1 MNASCLDEK
10 GRFKSCPYRVYTDE
24 HKAILRGQVDFVS
37 QCFYPCIGE
46 GCVAYHVGIC
56 LRHCRRAKGGQIMSR
71 VLTVDGSVKIGAYR
85 FPDRKKPCL
94 CVEKGNTCTVYGSF
108 IDTDR
113 ANEFMNELAALV
125 GARDDKER
133 LE

>member
-1 MNASCLDEK
+1 MNEL
-10 GRFKSCPYRVYTDE
+10 
-24 HKAILRGQVDFVS
+24 
-37 QCFYPCIGE
+37 
-46 GCVAYHVGIC
+46 
-56 LRHCRRAKGGQIMSR
+56 KGGSAMPR

-94 CVEKGNTCTVYGSF
+94 CVEKGNACVVYGSF
-108 IDTDR
+108 IDIDR

-125 GARDDKER
+125 GAMDDKEK